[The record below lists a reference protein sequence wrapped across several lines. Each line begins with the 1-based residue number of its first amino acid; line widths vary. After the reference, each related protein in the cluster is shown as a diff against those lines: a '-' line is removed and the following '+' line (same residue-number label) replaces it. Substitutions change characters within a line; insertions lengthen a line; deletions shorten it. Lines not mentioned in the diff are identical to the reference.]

1 LRCRRHGGKQR
12 STWAANGRHFFRASI
27 PGALFRTPGRC
38 PYGTSG
44 GRADSESEGH
54 GRMALSFSIPVP
66 GTSPSSCGNLSPR
79 MYSQPSAGMSRGAT
93 PISVPIFR
101 HSHPGRSSIR
111 SEIMKSAPRPSQWKR
126 CERPTQIRFSG
137 ILILSFPAFLM
148 KLRGFRSL
156 RRANVQVEL
165 FHVPD
170 RAGAC
175 AIHYMIVS
183 CQTLRTLSGVLSTP
197 RSACQTRRIRT

>member
-1 LRCRRHGGKQR
+1 MAGNKDPLGPHTGVTFSAR
-12 STWAANGRHFFRASI
+12 SI
-27 PGALFRTPGRC
+27 PGALFRIPGRC
-38 PYGTSG
+38 SCGTSG
-44 GRADSESEGH
+44 GKADSESEGH
-54 GRMALSFSIPVP
+54 GKMALSFSIPVL
-66 GTSPSSCGNLSPR
+66 GTSPSSNGNLSPR
-79 MYSQPSAGMSRGAT
+79 MDSQPSTGMSRGAA

-126 CERPTQIRFSG
+126 CERSTQIRFSG

-148 KLRGFRSL
+148 KLRGFRSD
-156 RRANVQVEL
+156 RRATVQVEL

-175 AIHYMIVS
+175 AIQYMIVS

-197 RSACQTRRIRT
+197 RSAC